1 MGRASPFTGT
11 LNELRGGPPCGTP
24 HVSSEADPTWQTICR
39 HAESRHFIV
48 NESVCALDGGGADG
62 RYMMCFTANCP
73 GRRLDAKKKHKLS
86 EPIEYPGSSTAV
98 PAFEC
103 PPRAVGAR
111 HDGAAK
117 LLRRQCSTRGLDIL
131 ARRPSRVA
139 RRPSPVARRPSRV
152 ARRPSRVA
160 RYPSPASVACLE
172 NLAASRLRRRAFGR
186 CRATKPASRAA
197 RMAPTPAFA
206 GA

>member
-1 MGRASPFTGT
+1 
-11 LNELRGGPPCGTP
+11 
-24 HVSSEADPTWQTICR
+24 
-39 HAESRHFIV
+39 
-48 NESVCALDGGGADG
+48 
-62 RYMMCFTANCP
+62 MMCFTANCP

-139 RRPSPVARRPSRV
+139 R
-152 ARRPSRVA
+152 
-160 RYPSPASVACLE
+160 YPSPASVNGPVRVRE
-172 NLAASRLRRRAFGR
+172 G
-186 CRATKPASRAA
+186 T
-197 RMAPTPAFA
+197 
-206 GA
+206 